1 MKNKIWIIVIVV
13 LLVLIVATLVI
24 ININK
29 DEVDTTEINMEVKR
43 DESVNID
50 GLKDTFDK
58 NVENI
63 KDSIN
68 KTE

>member
-1 MKNKIWIIVIVV
+1 MKKKTWIAVLGIILVIVIAVV
-13 LLVLIVATLVI
+13 VV
-24 ININK
+24 ININSNK
-29 DEVDTTEINMEVKR
+29 DKNNEINMEVKR